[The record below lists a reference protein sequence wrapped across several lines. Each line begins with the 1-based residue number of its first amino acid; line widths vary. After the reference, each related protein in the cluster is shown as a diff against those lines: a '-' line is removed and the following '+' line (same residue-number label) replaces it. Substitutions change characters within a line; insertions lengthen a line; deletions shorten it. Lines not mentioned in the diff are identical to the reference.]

1 MQIRYSMRKDGEAEA
16 SGCSNDSFL
25 LSLPTVRRRRE
36 KAKQLTPPAN
46 LYFLCT
52 CRSSLEMQKWGI
64 GEPRITPRSAWADT
78 TKTSVSAVM
87 TVSICCSD

>member
-46 LYFLCT
+46 LYFYVHVGRPSR
-52 CRSSLEMQKWGI
+52 CRNGALANLG
-64 GEPRITPRSAWADT
+64 
-78 TKTSVSAVM
+78 
-87 TVSICCSD
+87 